1 MYAAKV
7 FSVGDLK
14 KMGLDFLNSIAMST
28 VKVEEKDGEFSVL
41 YLSPSVGEMVRLNG
55 LSWLDAWNLKRVVET
70 RLALQYGAP
79 PDNH

>member
-70 RLALQYGAP
+70 RLALQWGGPA
-79 PDNH
+79 DNH